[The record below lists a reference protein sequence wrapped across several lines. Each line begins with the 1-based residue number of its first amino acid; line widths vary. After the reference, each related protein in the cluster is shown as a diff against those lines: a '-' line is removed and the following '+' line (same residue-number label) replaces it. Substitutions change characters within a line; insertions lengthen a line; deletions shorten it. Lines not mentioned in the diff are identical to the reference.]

1 MTPRGSDKS
10 ARAAATGPRTGTI
23 NA

>member
-10 ARAAATGPRTGTI
+10 ARPAMRGRPTGTI